1 MKIHVDCR
9 RVHGEDVPLGFRLGE
24 RFLRVLRVLSAGDLD
39 GARTYTVKTR
49 DGREFT
55 LSRDKSS
62 GDWELVRAAH

>member
-1 MKIHVDCR
+1 MRIQVDSR
-9 RVHGEDVPLGFRLGE
+9 KVRGQDVPLGFRLGE
-24 RFLRVLRVLSAGDLD
+24 RFLRVLRIVNAQDDD

-62 GDWELVRAAH
+62 GDWELLRAAH